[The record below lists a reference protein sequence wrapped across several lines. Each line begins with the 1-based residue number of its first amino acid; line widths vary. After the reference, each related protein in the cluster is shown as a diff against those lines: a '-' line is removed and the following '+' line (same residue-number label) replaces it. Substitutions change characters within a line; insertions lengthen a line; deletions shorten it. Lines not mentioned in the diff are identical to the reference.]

1 MVCTAATDTQHRY
14 ALPEH
19 RYFTLRAI
27 RQAVT
32 AAVSAACGNRDSD
45 CPEIQKAALSAASY
59 SFGFLERAM
68 RFELTTPTLARLCST
83 PELRPRATLVA
94 PPVSHRRNERCLV
107 EGRAFDKAFGGR
119 SHRRMGR
126 LALASR
132 SAGVHLD
139 RTPRGARGVADGG
152 AGRRRT
158 TMVEGGCDAV
168 DR

>member
-83 PELRPRATLVA
+83 PELRPLT
-94 PPVSHRRNERCLV
+94 
-107 EGRAFDKAFGGR
+107 
-119 SHRRMGR
+119 R
-126 LALASR
+126 LT
-132 SAGVHLD
+132 GV
-139 RTPRGARGVADGG
+139 RPRLYGAR
-152 AGRRRT
+152 AGRMQQAILMHRCNAP
-158 TMVEGGCDAV
+158 GHPGKGCRCGSKPVLPARKRHWSGV
-168 DR
+168 SWPRPARSCSPIWTRSE